1 MKSICV
7 NSSTYPEEYDKV
19 RWERMV
25 RDKAAGKKIITDPR
39 KV

>member
-1 MKSICV
+1 LLSKRVDLCRYA
-7 NSSTYPEEYDKV
+7 TV

-25 RDKAAGKKIITDPR
+25 KDKAAGKKIVTDPR